1 MQYLTEAPSLPPS
14 QERAASSLRTLLR
27 SLREIRSVADD
38 AHDDLAELPQ
48 SLDLRGC
55 IPDALAELIGQV
67 EAAMEAIGAS
77 VPVDRRAAHQAEMAA
92 FRMHLQERAA

>member
-1 MQYLTEAPSLPPS
+1 M

-77 VPVDRRAAHQAEMAA
+77 VPVDRRAAHPP
-92 FRMHLQERAA
+92 R